1 MAKPCT
7 PHLIP
12 QAEQFFEIETAN
24 VGGRGALPSRSLG
37 VPKGIFSFAKEN
49 IPFDLC
55 SATGAAFS
63 PPAQCRDK
71 SSAVALHPPRTRART
86 WHYVLFLF
94 RVRSP
99 LLREPHKIIHTR
111 VVKPCEPDEHV
122 ARDVALAG
130 LVVGIADLRAAQ
142 IVRQALLRQ
151 VAVLSQVSNAS
162 IHFASLHPEFVFRFC
177 KEVYVKQNVILCYIT
192 KRYIIF
198 QGWFYD
204 GLQGNVSAPL
214 QRRD

>member
-37 VPKGIFSFAKEN
+37 GPRGPFSHVREW
-49 IPFDLC
+49 
-55 SATGAAFS
+55 
-63 PPAQCRDK
+63 PPYSVQRQRRC
-71 SSAVALHPPRTRART
+71 LPPRTRART

-94 RVRSP
+94 RIRSP

-111 VVKPCEPDEHV
+111 VVKPREPDEHV

-142 IVRQALLRQ
+142 IVRQALCVRS
-151 VAVLSQVSNAS
+151 LS
-162 IHFASLHPEFVFRFC
+162 SLKSRMR
-177 KEVYVKQNVILCYIT
+177 
-192 KRYIIF
+192 RYILLHSI
-198 QGWFYD
+198 QNSCLDSVKKYT
-204 GLQGNVSAPL
+204 
-214 QRRD
+214 

>member
-1 MAKPCT
+1 MRKRISP
-7 PHLIP
+7 LIRAAP
-12 QAEQFFEIETAN
+12 K
-24 VGGRGALPSRSLG
+24 ALPSPR
-37 VPKGIFSFAKEN
+37 
-49 IPFDLC
+49 
-55 SATGAAFS
+55 

-177 KEVYVKQNVILCYIT
+177 KEVYVKQNVILFYIT

-198 QGWFYD
+198 RGWFYD

>member
-12 QAEQFFEIETAN
+12 QAAQLFKLQAAN

-37 VPKGIFSFAKEN
+37 GPRGPFSHVREW
-49 IPFDLC
+49 
-55 SATGAAFS
+55 
-63 PPAQCRDK
+63 PPYSVQRQRRC
-71 SSAVALHPPRTRART
+71 LPPRTRART

-177 KEVYVKQNVILCYIT
+177 KEVYVKQNVILFYIT

-198 QGWFYD
+198 RGWFYD

>member
-1 MAKPCT
+1 MSGVEGPSPRVLLGFQRGYSLLRKRISP
-7 PHLIP
+7 LIR
-12 QAEQFFEIETAN
+12 AA
-24 VGGRGALPSRSLG
+24 
-37 VPKGIFSFAKEN
+37 PK
-49 IPFDLC
+49 
-55 SATGAAFS
+55 
-63 PPAQCRDK
+63 
-71 SSAVALHPPRTRART
+71 ALHPPRTRART

-177 KEVYVKQNVILCYIT
+177 KEVYVKQNVILFYIT

-198 QGWFYD
+198 RGWFYD

>member
-1 MAKPCT
+1 MQRHWRCFLPPCT
-7 PHLIP
+7 VQGQKQRCRAASPSHP
-12 QAEQFFEIETAN
+12 CEN
-24 VGGRGALPSRSLG
+24 MALCT
-37 VPKGIFSFAKEN
+37 I
-49 IPFDLC
+49 
-55 SATGAAFS
+55 
-63 PPAQCRDK
+63 
-71 SSAVALHPPRTRART
+71 
-86 WHYVLFLF
+86 LF

-162 IHFASLHPEFVFRFC
+162 IDFASLLQEFVFRFC
-177 KEVYVKQNVILCYIT
+177 KEVYVKQNVILFYIT

-198 QGWFYD
+198 RGWFYD